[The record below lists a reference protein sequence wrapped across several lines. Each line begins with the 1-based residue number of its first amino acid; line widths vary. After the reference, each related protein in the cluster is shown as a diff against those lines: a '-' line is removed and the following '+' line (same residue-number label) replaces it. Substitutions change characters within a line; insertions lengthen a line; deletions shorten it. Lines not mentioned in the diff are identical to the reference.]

1 MHRKTTLDNGLRL
14 VTATMPHVRS
24 IATGIFIGVGSRYE
38 REAEA
43 GISHFVEHMC
53 FKGTTKRKTSS
64 EISAAIEGVGGIINA
79 GTDKEMTIYWTKVAQ
94 PHFALSMDVLTD
106 MLTESRFDESD
117 IERERQ
123 VIIEEI
129 RMTKDTPSQEVN
141 LIYDEL
147 MWADHPLGKDT
158 AGTKESVTGIDRK
171 MLLDFMKNRYSPPN
185 VVVAIS
191 GCIEHE
197 EALESVRHAFDKW
210 GSRKPG
216 TPYSRYI
223 EKRNPRIR
231 IEKRDTEQAQLCL
244 GLPGLSLHD
253 PKRFTLD
260 LLNVVLGEGMSSRL
274 FTELRDNMGL
284 AYSIFSYVDHFLD
297 SGALTVCA
305 GVEPGKLQT
314 TIKATL
320 EQLVKF
326 KDELVPDSELNKAKE
341 LSKGRL
347 LLRMEDSRNVNGWL
361 GGQEIL
367 TNKIMTVDEVI
378 ECIDSVTPEQ
388 VRDIARDLLVGE
400 RLRVAVVG
408 PIAVDEPLA
417 DLLKL

>member
-197 EALESVRHAFDKW
+197 EALESVRHAFDAW

-216 TPYSRYI
+216 APYSRYI

>member
-1 MHRKTTLDNGLRL
+1 MHRKTTLDNGLRV

-38 REAEA
+38 TEAEA

-64 EISAAIEGVGGIINA
+64 EISAAIEGIGGIINA

-94 PHFALSMDVLTD
+94 PHFGLSMDVLTD
-106 MLTESRFDESD
+106 MLTESRFDETD

-129 RMTKDTPSQEVN
+129 RMTKDSPSQEVN

-171 MLLDFMKNRYSPPN
+171 MLLDFMKRRYSPPN
-185 VVVAIS
+185 IVVAIS

-197 EALESVRHAFDKW
+197 EALESVRHAFDAW
-210 GSRKPG
+210 GARRPG
-216 TPYSRYI
+216 TAYRPYV
-223 EKRNPRIR
+223 EKRNPRVR
-231 IEKRDTEQAQLCL
+231 IEKRDTEQAQLCV
-244 GLPGLSLHD
+244 GLPGVSLHD
-253 PKRFTLD
+253 PKRFMLD

-305 GVEPGKLQT
+305 GVEPGNLQT
-314 TIKATL
+314 TIKATM

-326 KDELVPDSELNKAKE
+326 KDQLVPDSELNKAKE

-361 GGQEIL
+361 GGQEVL

-388 VRDIARDLLVGE
+388 VRDIARELLVGE
-400 RLRVAVVG
+400 RLRAAVVG
-408 PIAVDEPLA
+408 PIAVDEPLG

>member
-400 RLRVAVVG
+400 RLRAAVVG

>member
-1 MHRKTTLDNGLRL
+1 MHQKTTLENGLRV
-14 VTATMPHVRS
+14 VTATMPYVRS

-38 REAEA
+38 TGPEA
-43 GISHFVEHMC
+43 GISHFIEHMC
-53 FKGTTKRKTSS
+53 FKGTAKRKTSS

-94 PHFALSMDVLTD
+94 PHFAISMDVLVD
-106 MLTESRFDESD
+106 MLTNSRFDEGD

-129 RMTKDTPSQEVN
+129 RMSKDTPSQEVN

-147 MWADHPLGKDT
+147 MWPDHPLGKDT
-158 AGTKESVTGIDRK
+158 AGSIESVTAINRG
-171 MLLDFMKNRYSPPN
+171 MLLDFMEERYSPSN
-185 VVVAIS
+185 MVVAIS
-191 GCIEHE
+191 GGIEHE
-197 EALESVRHAFDKW
+197 DALRTVAHAFDQWNQKKK
-210 GSRKPG
+210 GAKYTPFAETRNSRVK
-216 TPYSRYI
+216 
-223 EKRNPRIR
+223 
-231 IEKRDTEQAQLCL
+231 IEKRDTEQAQICL
-244 GLPGLSLHD
+244 GLPGLSLLD
-253 PKRFTLD
+253 DKRFTLD

-274 FTELRDNMGL
+274 FTEIRDNMGL
-284 AYSIFSYVDHFLD
+284 AYSIYSYVDHFLD

-305 GVEPGKLQT
+305 GVEPRNLQT

-320 EQLVKF
+320 EQLARF
-326 KDELVPDSELNKAKE
+326 RDEEVPESELGKAKE

-367 TNKIMTVDEVI
+367 THKIMTVDEVVQA
-378 ECIDSVTPEQ
+378 IDSVTAAQ
-388 VRDIARDLLVGE
+388 IKDIARELLVGD

-408 PIAVDEPLA
+408 PISPEEPL
-417 DLLKL
+417 DELLKM